1 MSREL
6 NFTGWWQGDAE
17 YICDE
22 CGRSEEFPFD
32 SEDVDS
38 KAHRAELRKRGWNV
52 TKVGGEWRDFCCE
65 KCRNEY
71 IKTHG

>member
-6 NFTGWWQGDAE
+6 NFTGWWQG
-17 YICDE
+17 
-22 CGRSEEFPFD
+22 D

-71 IKTHG
+71 IKKHG